1 MADTVGDMTATV
13 TEVGADPVGT
23 VRGGTVARAAFEIR
37 GLVLRRELLPGEQ
50 LRQEDLAQR
59 IGISRGPIR
68 EALQVLAVEGVVR
81 YERNRGYFITRFTTD
96 EMQQLYTI
104 RDLLESTMLERLPI
118 PPESVLAELREINEQ
133 IRTGGDQLG
142 TVIELNSRFHDLMLQ
157 QSGMR
162 ILHEQL
168 HHISRMTT
176 AYQALSI
183 NAFTDWELLASD
195 HDQLIAALE
204 AGDNDALCVAARD
217 HRNRSLE
224 RLGPLL
230 G

>member
-1 MADTVGDMTATV
+1 MTATV
-13 TEVGADPVGT
+13 TKVGADPVGAA
-23 VRGGTVARAAFEIR
+23 RGGSVAHAAFEIR

-81 YERNRGYFITRFTTD
+81 YERNRGYFIARFTTD

-104 RDLLESTMLERLPI
+104 RDLLESAMLERLPI
-118 PPESVLAELREINEQ
+118 PAESVLAELREINEQ
-133 IRTGGDQLG
+133 IRTGGDDLA

-183 NAFTDWELLASD
+183 NAFTDWKLLASD

-204 AGDNDALCVAARD
+204 AGDNDALCAAARE